1 MSCSSLSTGADLTTA
16 HLLEILPGSDSFTGL
31 GPMCLAGQKGRFCV
45 SKPPET
51 FSSCHRRV
59 SIPGRMNSC
68 VLEEKMENL
77 RKKESLRSYPEI
89 SQPLANTRDPGGR
102 AVVRSAGWVVS
113 LLFSFSTAWHVIILC
128 LCVKSHPL
136 PKENLAPGGP
146 FHRVLTTGMLHQ
158 NKAGASFPGKSVPFL
173 AHPLKLHHPSP
184 SQRPRICS
192 VFPVWGQ
199 FDVA

>member
-1 MSCSSLSTGADLTTA
+1 MLGRPKGKILCEQTPRNIQQLS
-16 HLLEILPGSDSFTGL
+16 
-31 GPMCLAGQKGRFCV
+31 Q
-45 SKPPET
+45 
-51 FSSCHRRV
+51 RRV
-59 SIPGRMNSC
+59 SIPGRTSSC

-89 SQPLANTRDPGGR
+89 SQPLANTHGPGGR
-102 AVVRSAGWVVS
+102 AVVRSVGWVVS

-146 FHRVLTTGMLHQ
+146 FHRVLTTEMLHQ

-173 AHPLKLHHPSP
+173 AHPLKLHPSISLP
-184 SQRPRICS
+184 KTKNLQRLPCLGTIWCGLKS
-192 VFPVWGQ
+192 KQ
-199 FDVA
+199 Q